1 MGAHLVGYFEKIGAE
16 RGSAGR
22 MKLAMLTLVSSAK
35 ASNEPDS
42 PENIRK
48 FEEAMAKIRQT

>member
-1 MGAHLVGYFEKIGAE
+1 MGARLVGYFDKIGAE
-16 RGSAGR
+16 LGAAGR
-22 MKLAMLTLVSSAK
+22 MKLAMLTLISSAK

-48 FEEAMAKIRQT
+48 FEEAMAKIKP